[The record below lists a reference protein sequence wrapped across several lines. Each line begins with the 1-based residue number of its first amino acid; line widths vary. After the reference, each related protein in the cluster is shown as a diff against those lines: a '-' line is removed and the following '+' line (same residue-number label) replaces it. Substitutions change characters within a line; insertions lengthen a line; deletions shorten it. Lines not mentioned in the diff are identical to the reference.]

1 MKSFFNVAPELPPP
15 PYTWLITTL
24 GNTVGETTSRRGARG
39 EVFGAVTSASLP
51 HAMIRMP
58 TATPAARRIA
68 EGRTRLDL
76 VAPIIGPLETMTR
89 AALDERGRVCPMCGW
104 RASRRGGKGRR
115 RRPRMLKAVAGSRNR
130 NLRRYRP
137 VTIPAFVSR
146 RAVSNRPRIRGARTS
161 WKWRGGWPP
170 ARAGPGGGGG
180 GALWGRGL

>member
-68 EGRTRLDL
+68 EGWTRLDL

-104 RASRRGGKGRR
+104 RASRRVAKGPRKK
-115 RRPRMLKAVAGSRNR
+115 PRMLKAVAGPRKR
-130 NLRRYRP
+130 NLRRFPP
-137 VTIPAFVSR
+137 VTIPRSLADAQSPT
-146 RAVSNRPRIRGARTS
+146 ALGS
-161 WKWRGGWPP
+161 
-170 ARAGPGGGGG
+170 AGPGLHGSGGWF
-180 GALWGRGL
+180 ARAHGRRRRVRLL